1 MQGRLIMVGLVR
13 FGVSLPKELLDKYDE
28 VIRQKNYPTR
38 SKALEDMMRAEIS
51 QNEITSDAST
61 VVGCISII
69 YDHHKRELLNKLT
82 DIQHDHQDV
91 ILSSQHIHLDHHSCF
106 ELIIVKGENNKV
118 QELSNLIRAVKG
130 VKHGNLQITSSK

>member
-1 MQGRLIMVGLVR
+1 MVGLVR